1 MRRPGKFY
9 GPMVELSRLQ
19 SELNRLFATFVE
31 SNQGAAATATSW
43 DPNVDVMDDGQKLRV
58 LIEVPGVD
66 AEDVTVTVRGRVLT
80 VRGTKKGRTRTREG
94 IRFFCMERYFGGFVK
109 SVSLPRAVNTHQAH
123 TVLKDGLLEIL
134 LPQVPDQR
142 EREYEIP
149 VRAEEEHRE

>member
-1 MRRPGKFY
+1 
-9 GPMVELSRLQ
+9 MVELSRLQ

-31 SNQGAAATATSW
+31 TNQGAGAAATAW

-58 LIEVPGVD
+58 LIEVPGID
-66 AEDVTVTVRGRVLT
+66 SEDVRVTVRGRVLT

-109 SVSLPRAVNTHQAH
+109 SVALPRAVNTHQAR
-123 TVLKDGLLEIL
+123 TLLKDGLLEIV
-134 LPQVPDQR
+134 LPHVPDQR

-149 VRAEEEHRE
+149 VKADEEPGE

>member
-1 MRRPGKFY
+1 MRRSGQFY

-31 SNQGAAATATSW
+31 TNQAGATATSW

-66 AEDVTVTVRGRVLT
+66 AEDVRVMVRGRVLT
-80 VRGTKKGRTRTREG
+80 VRGTKKGRTRTRGG

-109 SVSLPRAVNTHQAH
+109 SVALPRAVNTHQAR
-123 TVLKDGLLEIL
+123 TLLKDGLLEIV
-134 LPQVPDQR
+134 LPHVPDQR

-149 VRAEEEHRE
+149 VRADEERKE

>member
-1 MRRPGKFY
+1 MRRSGKFY

-31 SNQGAAATATSW
+31 TNQAGATATSW

-66 AEDVTVTVRGRVLT
+66 PEDVRVMVRGRVLT
-80 VRGTKKGRTRTREG
+80 VRGTKKGRTRTRGG

-109 SVSLPRAVNTHQAH
+109 SVALPRAVNTHQAR
-123 TVLKDGLLEIL
+123 TLLKDGLLEIV
-134 LPQVPDQR
+134 LPHVPDQR

-149 VRAEEEHRE
+149 VRADEERRE

>member
-1 MRRPGKFY
+1 MRRSGKFY

-31 SNQGAAATATSW
+31 TNQAGATATSW

-66 AEDVTVTVRGRVLT
+66 AEDVRVMVRGRVLT
-80 VRGTKKGRTRTREG
+80 VRGTKKGRTRTRGG

-109 SVSLPRAVNTHQAH
+109 SVALPRAVNTHQAR
-123 TVLKDGLLEIL
+123 TMLKDGLLEIV
-134 LPQVPDQR
+134 LPHVPDQR

-149 VRAEEEHRE
+149 VRAEEERKE

>member
-1 MRRPGKFY
+1 MRRSGKFY

-31 SNQGAAATATSW
+31 TNQAGATATSW
-43 DPNVDVMDDGQKLRV
+43 DPNVDVMDDGQRLRV

-66 AEDVTVTVRGRVLT
+66 PEDVRVMVRGRVLT
-80 VRGTKKGRTRTREG
+80 VRGTKKGRTRTRGG

-109 SVSLPRAVNTHQAH
+109 SVALPRAVNTHQAR
-123 TVLKDGLLEIL
+123 TLLKDGLLEIV
-134 LPQVPDQR
+134 LPHVPDQR

-149 VRAEEEHRE
+149 VRAEEERRE

>member
-1 MRRPGKFY
+1 
-9 GPMVELSRLQ
+9 MVELSRLQ

-31 SNQGAAATATSW
+31 SNQGAGATATSW

-109 SVSLPRAVNTHQAH
+109 SVSLPRAVNTHQAR

>member
-1 MRRPGKFY
+1 MRRSGKFY

-31 SNQGAAATATSW
+31 TNQAGATATSW

-66 AEDVTVTVRGRVLT
+66 PEDVRVMVRGRVLT
-80 VRGTKKGRTRTREG
+80 VRGTKKGRTRTRGG

-109 SVSLPRAVNTHQAH
+109 SVALPRAVNTHQAR
-123 TVLKDGLLEIL
+123 TMLKDGLLEIV
-134 LPQVPDQR
+134 LPHVPDQR

-149 VRAEEEHRE
+149 VQGDEERRE

>member
-1 MRRPGKFY
+1 MRRSGKFY

-31 SNQGAAATATSW
+31 TNQAGATATSW

-66 AEDVTVTVRGRVLT
+66 AEDVRVMVRGRVLT
-80 VRGTKKGRTRTREG
+80 VRGTKKGRTRTRGG

-109 SVSLPRAVNTHQAH
+109 SVALPRAVNTHQAR
-123 TVLKDGLLEIL
+123 TLLKDGLLEIV
-134 LPQVPDQR
+134 LPHVPDQR

-149 VRAEEEHRE
+149 VRADEERKE